1 MSKGL
6 VVAFDDVA
14 LQIGNTGIAR
24 YWREIHRAIFEGGI
38 LEDLGIAP
46 IFLSRT
52 PYRTKFTES
61 HIDFPKFDFR
71 YPAADRK
78 LISAFCRD
86 QKVDLFVSSYYT
98 FSTTCPNLMFVYDLI
113 PEVFGFNRLNRGW
126 MERELSLYASNSFFA
141 ISENTK
147 KDLIRFYPHT
157 KNYEIGIGYPGINR
171 ETFVKSASP
180 TFNQVGKRYFIC
192 VGSRY
197 GEGGYKNGN
206 LLINAVRSMDNKLI
220 DFDLLFAG
228 GEELTKDEN
237 DLVAEGKVKIE
248 RVDLS
253 DENLVKAIEG
263 AEALIYPSRYE
274 GFGMP
279 PLEALSL
286 GTPVITTRNSSL
298 PESVGELGIYVSS
311 ENCQELALAMLE
323 TDFLEVREQI
333 KDEGPKR
340 SKMFSWNQTANS
352 FGETLRHTFAQPETK
367 SSRKR
372 QAILDEYSRIAI
384 NLQH

>member
-1 MSKGL
+1 MSKSL

-24 YWREIHRAIFEGGI
+24 YWREIHGSIFEGDVFQ
-38 LEDLGIAP
+38 DLGITP

-61 HIDFPKFDFR
+61 HIDFPKYDFR
-71 YPAADRK
+71 FPAADRE
-78 LISAFCRD
+78 LISAFCHD

-113 PEVFGFNRLNRGW
+113 PEVFGFKRLNRGW
-126 MERELSLYASNSFFA
+126 MERELSLYASKSFFA
-141 ISENTK
+141 ISQNTK
-147 KDLIRFYPHT
+147 KDLTSFYPHT
-157 KNYEIGIGYPGINR
+157 RNCEIGIGYPGINR
-171 ETFVKSASP
+171 ETFSKSASH
-180 TFNQVGKRYFIC
+180 TIGRVGKRYFIC
-192 VGSRY
+192 IGSRY

-206 LLINAVRSMDNKLI
+206 LLVNALRSMDKELI
-220 DFDLLFAG
+220 DFDLLFVG
-228 GEELTKDEN
+228 GEELTKDEIE
-237 DLVAEGKVKIE
+237 LVAEGIVKID
-248 RVDLS
+248 RITIS
-253 DENLVKAIEG
+253 DENLAKTIVG
-263 AEALIYPSRYE
+263 AEALIYPSKYE

-286 GTPVITTRNSSL
+286 GTPVIVTRTSSL

-311 ENCQELALAMLE
+311 ENCEELALVMLK
-323 TDFLEVREQI
+323 TDFVEIREQI

-340 SKMFSWNQTANS
+340 ARKFSWDQTAIS
-352 FGETLRHTFAQPETK
+352 FGNTLRHTLAQPETE

-372 QAILDEYSRIAI
+372 SAILTEYSRIAI